1 MTIILINFFI
11 AVNGESFQDDG
22 KKIDEDDE
30 EEELPECLKQL
41 QKVSDAQGF
50 VGWWVKLYPSVV
62 MLD

>member
-50 VGWWVKLYPSVV
+50 VGW
-62 MLD
+62 